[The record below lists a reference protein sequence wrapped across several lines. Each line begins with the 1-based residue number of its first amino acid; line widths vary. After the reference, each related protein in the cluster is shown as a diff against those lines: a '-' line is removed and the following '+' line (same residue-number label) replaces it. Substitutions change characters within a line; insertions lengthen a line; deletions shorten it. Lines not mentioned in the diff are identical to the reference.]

1 MSKLTN
7 KHKNKHK
14 NKNKNNRNKTRKKL
28 HRLKE
33 VDNFY
38 YFVNKDWFSKNV
50 ISKTSNIKNAFSIL
64 QDKVD
69 KELHLVLTNHIFKEK
84 SLEAKHCKNI
94 YDSVLTFNNALTEKQ
109 IYLFIEQINN
119 YRKMECGDGLYKFL
133 AWAKLNGI
141 SSPISLHMIN
151 DNQHHGR
158 YILSLGEGGLSFSLK
173 ETYTDPKKKR
183 LITAYTQFIKE
194 TFAIIFGPNNTYCA
208 EDVIDI
214 ERELSKKIY
223 TQEEN
228 GDLNKTNM
236 KYTSSQIKHR
246 CDFDFYKFITLFGIK
261 INKNSYKTNVENP
274 EYIKHTSKLMLKEWT
289 TNKWNSF
296 WVFRLL
302 VFASGFHSELN
313 KYFFSF
319 FSLRLNG
326 ILQMRPR
333 CDYAISFVANIMNST
348 LSKKY
353 IQYYKNEKQKV
364 FVTELT
370 NKIKRVFKE
379 RITRSKWLTDKT
391 KELALHKVDS
401 MSCAIGYR
409 DKYIADPSCDFSAT
423 DAISNFIQF
432 VKWDNEYVVEHLH
445 KKMPDKS
452 YWLRTNEDSVFNVNA
467 YYNRAINEMIIP
479 NAILQAPYVCLD
491 KNMAY
496 NLASIG
502 FIIAHEII
510 HGFDKLGCQFNGE
523 GEIHDWWSKE
533 DSDNYKKLQ
542 EEIIEQYET
551 VSKRDN
557 IKLNGDLTLSENIAD
572 TSALQIIED
581 VLEDYLVE
589 RDIFGLEQDKHFKEM
604 YYNYAAQWRTLM
616 TISRMKHLTAL
627 DGHSLTNYR
636 VNCTL
641 IRSERF
647 RRIFNIQPGDGMYYN
662 KPMSIIW

>member
-1 MSKLTN
+1 
-7 KHKNKHK
+7 
-14 NKNKNNRNKTRKKL
+14 
-28 HRLKE
+28 
-33 VDNFY
+33 
-38 YFVNKDWFSKNV
+38 
-50 ISKTSNIKNAFSIL
+50 
-64 QDKVD
+64 
-69 KELHLVLTNHIFKEK
+69 
-84 SLEAKHCKNI
+84 
-94 YDSVLTFNNALTEKQ
+94 
-109 IYLFIEQINN
+109 
-119 YRKMECGDGLYKFL
+119 MECEDGLYKFL
-133 AWAKLNGI
+133 SWAKLNGI

-151 DNQHHGR
+151 DNEKHSY
-158 YILSLGEGGLSFSLK
+158 YILSLGEDGLSFSLK
-173 ETYTDPKKKR
+173 DTYTDPKQER
-183 LITAYTQFIKE
+183 LINAYTQFIKE

-208 EDVIDI
+208 EDVVDI
-214 ERELSKKIY
+214 ERELSKKMY
-223 TQEEN
+223 TLEEDS
-228 GDLNKTNM
+228 DLNKTNM
-236 KYTSSQIKHR
+236 KCTSSQIKRR
-246 CDFDFYKFITLFGIK
+246 CDFDFYKYITLFGIK
-261 INKNSYKTNVENP
+261 INKNSYKVNVQNP
-274 EYIKHTSKLMLKEWT
+274 EYIKHASKMMLKEWT

-319 FSLRLNG
+319 FSLSLNG

-333 CDYAISFVANIMNST
+333 SDYALSFVANIMNST

-370 NKIKRVFKE
+370 NKIKRAFKE
-379 RITRSKWLTDKT
+379 RITRSKWLTYKT
-391 KELALHKVDS
+391 KELALHKVES
-401 MSCAIGYR
+401 MSSAIGYR
-409 DKYIADPSCDFSAT
+409 DKYIEDPTCDFSAT

-432 VKWDNEYVVEHLH
+432 SKWDNEYVIEHLH
-445 KKMPDKS
+445 KQIPDKS
-452 YWLRTNEDSVFNVNA
+452 YWLRTNEGNVFNVNA

-496 NLASIG
+496 NLSSIG

-510 HGFDKLGCQFNGE
+510 HGFDQLGCQFDAE
-523 GEIHDWWSKE
+523 GEINNWWSKE
-533 DSDNYKKLQ
+533 DAANYKKLQ
-542 EEIIEQYET
+542 DEIVEQYES

-581 VLEDYLVE
+581 VLENYLIE
-589 RDIFGLEQDKHFKEM
+589 LNIFGAEQDKHFKEM
-604 YYNYAAQWRTLM
+604 YYSYAAQWRTLM
-616 TISRMKHLTAL
+616 KISRMKHLIAL

-636 VNCTL
+636 VNCPL

-647 RRIFNIQPGDGMYYN
+647 RRILNIQPSDGMYYN